1 METIGDAY
9 MAVTGLPE
17 PDSDHAINMA
27 RFAYQCV
34 LRFATVTEELEALLG
49 PGTSALSIRY
59 ESIFYCLCRN
69 LGLAEL
75 TCSYLTRTLRVGMH
89 SGPVTGGV
97 LRGQK
102 SRFQVRICMLW

>member
-1 METIGDAY
+1 

-34 LRFATVTEELEALLG
+34 LRFATVTEELEAILG

-59 ESIFYCLCRN
+59 ESVFYCLCRN
-69 LGLAEL
+69 LGLVEL
-75 TCSYLTRTLRVGMH
+75 TCSYLTPNTQGWHALGTGYWGRFTWPKKSI
-89 SGPVTGGV
+89 SGENLHAMVV
-97 LRGQK
+97 
-102 SRFQVRICMLW
+102 V